1 MKIDI
6 KVIAKAK
13 KNMVKE
19 EGSGRYKVYVNAPA
33 IEGKANKAVIGILAE
48 FFGVSKSEI
57 EIVKGA
63 YSREK
68 VVTIHK

>member
-6 KVIAKAK
+6 KVVTKAK
-13 KNMVKE
+13 KNMIKQE
-19 EGSGRYKVYVNAPA
+19 ESGRYKVYVNAPA
-33 IEGKANKAVIGILAE
+33 IDGKANKAVIGILAE

-57 EIVKGA
+57 EIVRGV

-68 VVTIHK
+68 VVIIHK